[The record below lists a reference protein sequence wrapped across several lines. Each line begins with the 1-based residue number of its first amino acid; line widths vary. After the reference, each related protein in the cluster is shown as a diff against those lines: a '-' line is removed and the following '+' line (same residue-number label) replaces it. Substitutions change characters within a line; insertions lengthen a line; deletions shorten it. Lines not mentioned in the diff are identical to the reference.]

1 MSWESYL
8 IGRPKIFVIMIL
20 VIALLLGGVIFFRL
34 PYISYTGEK
43 IVFTPLNID
52 LTQVDF
58 AGERV
63 PMDPHVNPFGRE
75 KLENEL
81 LVTHL
86 TLYQFLIYHKYAR
99 TYFPY
104 IESYFHE
111 ISIPEDFK
119 YLAVAESSLRNDA
132 ESHAGARGIWQLMP
146 DTARRYGLRVDSEID
161 ERLHFE
167 KATRAAW
174 AHLRNL
180 NTIFEN
186 WTLAAAA
193 YNRGESWLQRDQ
205 AAQPHAKTYYDLV
218 LNNETGNYMYRIV
231 AIKYLM
237 QNRWK
242 ILSPEM
248 LGQVFEVPETKTK
261 IIDGPV
267 LDLRIW
273 CLENDIDYQELR
285 ELNPWIL
292 GYTLPGGAWEVKLF
306 VR

>member
-1 MSWESYL
+1 M
-8 IGRPKIFVIMIL
+8 
-20 VIALLLGGVIFFRL
+20 LLAGVVFFRL

-63 PMDPHVNPFGRE
+63 PLDPHVNPFWRE
-75 KLENEL
+75 KLESEM

-86 TLYQFLIYHKYAR
+86 TLYQFLLYHKYAR
-99 TYFPY
+99 QYFPY

-111 ISIPEDFK
+111 LGIPEDFK
-119 YLAVAESSLRNDA
+119 YLAVAESSLKNDS
-132 ESHAGARGIWQLMP
+132 ESHTGARGIWQLMP
-146 DTARRYGLRVDSEID
+146 DTARRYGLRVDNEID

-167 KATRAAW
+167 RATRAAG
-174 AHLRNL
+174 AHLL
-180 NTIFEN
+180 HLHALFQN

-193 YNRGESWLQRDQ
+193 YNRGESGLQRDQ
-205 AAQPHAKTYYDLV
+205 AAQPDAKNYYDLI
-218 LNNETGNYMYRIV
+218 LNKETGNYLYRIV

-242 ILSPEM
+242 IISPEM
-248 LGQVFEVPETKTK
+248 LGQVFEIPETKTMTL
-261 IIDGPV
+261 DGPI

-273 CLENDIDYQELR
+273 CLNNEIDYQELR
-285 ELNPWIL
+285 ELNPWVL

-306 VR
+306 VK